1 MGSIYNDG
9 GYGID
14 VDDSGNVFTTGF
26 FEDTVDFDP
35 GAGIYNLISAG
46 RRDVF
51 VSKLNASGNL
61 VWAKKMGGTD
71 LDIGISIAV
80 DDSGNVYTTGFFIG
94 TVDFDPGVDTF
105 YLTGIGNSYDI
116 FVCKLNAAGDFV
128 WAKKMGG
135 AKAEIVRSIAVD
147 HAGNVFTAGFFMDT
161 VDFDPGTGTFNLI
174 SAGDEDIF
182 VSKLNASGNFVWAKK
197 MGGLASDIA
206 FKIHVD
212 DSGNVYTAGYF
223 EGTADFDP
231 GPGQIN
237 LTSGGSEDIFV
248 SKLNNS
254 GLLVWAKRIG
264 GSETDIAYSL
274 VVDGSGNVYI
284 TGGFKGT
291 VDFDPGI
298 GTYYLYSAGSRDIF
312 VCKLNTSGNLIWAKK
327 MGGSQ
332 NEEAF
337 SIILGASGHIYTTG
351 FFVGTAD
358 FDPGVGTFYLAT
370 GGYPTIFLSKLN
382 NSGNFYW
389 AKKVGGSGNDNGNSI
404 AVDDSGN
411 VFTTGY
417 FSSTADF
424 DPGSGTYNL
433 ITSGGLD
440 IFVHKLGKCSNSTS
454 STSSISCN
462 SYTSPSTRYTWTT
475 SGTYLD
481 TLPNAAGCDS
491 IITINLTLNS
501 TTDSIS
507 PTACNSYTSPSTR
520 FTYTT
525 SGTYLDTIP
534 NAAGCDSVIT
544 ILLNINTVDT
554 GVHISSP
561 TLTANATGAGY
572 QWLDCHKGFAPI
584 SSASHQSYT
593 ATSNGNFAV
602 AVTQN
607 GCTDT
612 SACKTITGLGIIE
625 NNFGEYL
632 KIYPNPT
639 DGMLYI
645 DLGTSQ
651 NKATAI
657 VRNALGQDVLKK
669 SFSNTDQLQLDIPG
683 EAGVYFVAI
692 NAGAKRAV
700 VKVLKEDDT
709 R

>member
-1 MGSIYNDG
+1 M
-9 GYGID
+9 
-14 VDDSGNVFTTGF
+14 
-26 FEDTVDFDP
+26 
-35 GAGIYNLISAG
+35 
-46 RRDVF
+46 
-51 VSKLNASGNL
+51 
-61 VWAKKMGGTD
+61 
-71 LDIGISIAV
+71 
-80 DDSGNVYTTGFFIG
+80 
-94 TVDFDPGVDTF
+94 
-105 YLTGIGNSYDI
+105 
-116 FVCKLNAAGDFV
+116 
-128 WAKKMGG
+128 
-135 AKAEIVRSIAVD
+135 
-147 HAGNVFTAGFFMDT
+147 
-161 VDFDPGTGTFNLI
+161 
-174 SAGDEDIF
+174 
-182 VSKLNASGNFVWAKK
+182 
-197 MGGLASDIA
+197 
-206 FKIHVD
+206 
-212 DSGNVYTAGYF
+212 
-223 EGTADFDP
+223 
-231 GPGQIN
+231 
-237 LTSGGSEDIFV
+237 
-248 SKLNNS
+248 
-254 GLLVWAKRIG
+254 
-264 GSETDIAYSL
+264 
-274 VVDGSGNVYI
+274 
-284 TGGFKGT
+284 
-291 VDFDPGI
+291 
-298 GTYYLYSAGSRDIF
+298 
-312 VCKLNTSGNLIWAKK
+312 
-327 MGGSQ
+327 
-332 NEEAF
+332 
-337 SIILGASGHIYTTG
+337 
-351 FFVGTAD
+351 
-358 FDPGVGTFYLAT
+358 
-370 GGYPTIFLSKLN
+370 
-382 NSGNFYW
+382 
-389 AKKVGGSGNDNGNSI
+389 NG
-404 AVDDSGN
+404 
-411 VFTTGY
+411 
-417 FSSTADF
+417 
-424 DPGSGTYNL
+424 
-433 ITSGGLD
+433 
-440 IFVHKLGKCSNSTS
+440 
-454 STSSISCN
+454 
-462 SYTSPSTRYTWTT
+462 
-475 SGTYLD
+475 
-481 TLPNAAGCDS
+481 
-491 IITINLTLNS
+491 

-520 FTYTT
+520 YTYTT